1 MSSRELCSICRVDA
15 GVLWINDNT
24 SSTPNPKPSQPSPR
38 CTVCQPEPNAE
49 GEPKPITTDEP
60 SPERVTGLRITPE
73 PETYLSSD
81 QSRGFFKGM
90 SFPVISVAISNAV
103 AFGSYSNALDY
114 LTRSGHNNSDQ
125 SKRSSLTAVF
135 MAGCFSGLAQLFV
148 SAPIDL
154 VKVRLQNQTK
164 SGGNKYRGPIHCIA
178 VILREDGVKG
188 LFRGIWALA
197 LRDVPC
203 FGLYFLPYE
212 LICSMLTEKQPG
224 NTAVLVAGGVAGVVT
239 WACATPMD
247 VVKARL
253 QMCGG
258 GGRMYSGVLNCITVS
273 VREEGMQVFFKG
285 LLLNSVRAFP
295 VNAVTF
301 LSFEMLLRAMTNS
314 PQD

>member
-1 MSSRELCSICRVDA
+1 TA
-15 GVLWINDNT
+15 AVLFVQGAVGLVVGHPLDTVKVSFFDNRFKT
-24 SSTPNPKPSQPSPR
+24 Q
-38 CTVCQPEPNAE
+38 TVYRGIFDCVVKTYTHE
-49 GEPKPITTDEP
+49 GF
-60 SPERVTGLRITPE
+60 
-73 PETYLSSD
+73 
-81 QSRGFFKGM
+81 RGFFKGM
-90 SFPVISVAISNAV
+90 SFPVVSVAISNAV

-135 MAGCFSGLAQLFV
+135 MAGCFSGLAQASL
-148 SAPIDL
+148 APIDL

-164 SGGNKYRGPIHCIA
+164 SCRNKYRGPIHCIA

-188 LFRGIWALA
+188 LFRGMWALA

-212 LICSMLTEKQPG
+212 LICRMLTEKGKQPG

-273 VREEGMQVFFKG
+273 VHEEGMRVFFKG

-301 LSFEMLLRAMTNS
+301 LSFEMLLRAMTDS